1 MPRLMTR
8 IHGISVTRSH
18 KSFPVD
24 DGYSTNWAWWIWLPG
39 MTPVAYSLEEAAD
52 VIVEALSRT
61 SVVHYVADIDAK
73 TIRTECGNVDHFDS
87 LCNVINAVTCK
98 ECRQEYADRM
108 VAEFQAQ
115 CDC

>member
-8 IHGISVTRSH
+8 IHGI
-18 KSFPVD
+18 PVLTYTGTAYGD
-24 DGYSTNWAWWIWLPG
+24 MWQVFTPETVLPE
-39 MTPVAYSLEEAAD
+39 TADTLEEAAG
-52 VIVEALSRT
+52 VIIEALSRN
-61 SVVHYVADIDAK
+61 SVTHYVADIDAE

-98 ECRQEYADRM
+98 DCRQEYADRM